1 MRIGLKLLCLTAVA
15 ALGGQ
20 TAWADGDT
28 ASPGSLPPVSERFA
42 KEDVT
47 EEPNFQKHVSPLFGR
62 LGCNGRSC
70 HGSFQGRGGFRL
82 SLFGYDFKAD
92 HDELLKGDPIRANKD
107 KPLESLILVK
117 PTDADMHEG
126 GLRYKKG
133 GWEYHLFRRWLEAGT
148 TYSEADEQ
156 KLVRLEV
163 TPAEVLFSKPGEKVN
178 LKAVAVWP
186 DNSREDVTCLC
197 RFTS

>member
-1 MRIGLKLLCLTAVA
+1 MKNGFATWSRCFLLT
-15 ALGGQ
+15 LGGLG
-20 TAWADGDT
+20 AACLSAAARGDDQ
-28 ASPGSLPPVSERFA
+28 AAAPQELSPVSQRFA
-42 KEDVT
+42 PADVS
-47 EEPNFQKHVSPLFGR
+47 EEPSFQRHVSPLFGR

-92 HDELLKGDPIRANKD
+92 HDELLKGEPLRANKE

-126 GLRYKKG
+126 GQRYKKD
-133 GWEYHLFRRWLEAGT
+133 GWEYHVFRRWLEAGAKYDT
-148 TYSEADEQ
+148 KQVQ
-156 KLVRLEV
+156 KIVNLEV
-163 TPAEVLFSKPGEKVN
+163 TPAEILFSQPGERVN

-186 DNSREDVTCLC
+186 DG
-197 RFTS
+197 

>member
-1 MRIGLKLLCLTAVA
+1 MRIRIPSFVHTLPVIVLALCGRSLFA
-15 ALGGQ
+15 
-20 TAWADGDT
+20 ADG
-28 ASPGSLPPVSERFA
+28 AIVPPVSERFA
-42 KEDVT
+42 NGDVT

-92 HDELLKGDPIRANKD
+92 HEELLKGDPIRANKE
-107 KPLESLILVK
+107 KPLESQIITK

-126 GLRYKKG
+126 GLRYKKS
-133 GWEYHLFRRWLEAGT
+133 GWEYNVFRRWIEGGT
-148 TYSEADEQ
+148 KFSEEGVQ

-163 TPAEVLFSKPGEKVN
+163 TPAEVVFSKPGE
-178 LKAVAVWP
+178 
-186 DNSREDVTCLC
+186 
-197 RFTS
+197 